1 MFFKSLIGRI
11 LVLSL
16 LLFTVAIGAVT
27 MLHIRRE
34 HQYIT
39 QASLETAELMLS
51 VIERSITSSMAV
63 GNSREVQSMLETIG
77 SDPHLAGVRI
87 FHPDGRVLRSSD
99 PNEIGRRINPHH
111 LTTFQR
117 GISHQVLLSSIGETL
132 LVLKPIHS
140 QEQCTPCHGRGS
152 KVIGILNVDYSM
164 AALEKRLYGS
174 SQFFSLSMLVMISL
188 LTVGVLLIFQRFV
201 RRPLK
206 LIANKMALVEA
217 GDFAVQIEPS
227 HDDEVGRLAE
237 SFNSMVERLRQAQV
251 ELQTYHY
258 QQMERADRLASV
270 GEMSAGIAHEIK
282 NPLAAISGAIT
293 VLADDFPAED
303 PRREVVAKVLEQI
316 NRLDRVVTDLLY
328 FGKPGKPAFD
338 WVDVNDLLKKTLFFV
353 AQHPEARDVHQVQEL
368 TRNLPPVWVDE
379 KQLQQV
385 FFNIIINAI
394 QAMKSGGTLL
404 IQTDLQEQEGQALVR
419 ILIGDSGPGIPAE
432 ELEKIFAP
440 FYTTKT
446 QGTGLGLAICRQLM
460 EQQGGS
466 IKVFSRVGEG
476 TRVSISLPAG
486 KGPDGALTRNEG

>member
-51 VIERSITSSMAV
+51 VIERSIASSMAV

-164 AALEKRLYGS
+164 ASLEKRLYGS

-188 LTVGVLLIFQRFV
+188 LTVGVVLIFQRFV

-303 PRREVVAKVLEQI
+303 PRREVVSKVLEQI

-353 AQHPEARDVHQVQEL
+353 AQHPEARDVHKVQEL

-404 IQTDLQEQEGQALVR
+404 IQTDLQEQEGKTLVR

-432 ELEKIFAP
+432 ELDKIFTP

-460 EQQGGS
+460 EQQGGT
-466 IKVFSRVGEG
+466 IKVSSRVGEG

-486 KGPDGALTRNEG
+486 KGPDGMLTRNEG

>member
-1 MFFKSLIGRI
+1 
-11 LVLSL
+11 
-16 LLFTVAIGAVT
+16 LF
-27 MLHIRRE
+27 
-34 HQYIT
+34 
-39 QASLETAELMLS
+39 SLE
-51 VIERSITSSMAV
+51 
-63 GNSREVQSMLETIG
+63 Q
-77 SDPHLAGVRI
+77 
-87 FHPDGRVLRSSD
+87 
-99 PNEIGRRINPHH
+99 
-111 LTTFQR
+111 
-117 GISHQVLLSSIGETL
+117 
-132 LVLKPIHS
+132 
-140 QEQCTPCHGRGS
+140 
-152 KVIGILNVDYSM
+152 
-164 AALEKRLYGS
+164 RLYGS
-174 SQFFSLSMLVMISL
+174 SQFFSLSMLAMISL
-188 LTVGVLLIFQRFV
+188 LTGAVLLIFQRFV

-206 LIANKMALVEA
+206 LIASKMALVEA

-258 QQMERADRLASV
+258 QQMERVDRLASV

-293 VLADDFPAED
+293 VLADDFPGED

-316 NRLDRVVTDLLY
+316 SRLDRVVTDLLY
-328 FGKPGKPAFD
+328 FGKPGQPTFD

-404 IQTDLQEQEGQALVR
+404 IQTDLKEQEGKALVR
-419 ILIGDSGPGIPAE
+419 ILIGDSGPGIPAAD
-432 ELEKIFAP
+432 LDKIFAP

-460 EQQGGS
+460 EQQGGT

-476 TRVSISLPAG
+476 TRVSINLPAG
-486 KGPDGALTRNEG
+486 KGPDETPSRSED